1 MTRGR
6 QLEEMALGRMVR
18 ALRLHNNLLAATAL
32 PDSGGI
38 FRSNNAMEG
47 GQV

>member
-1 MTRGR
+1 MTQGR
-6 QLEEMALGRMVR
+6 RIEETALGRMVR
-18 ALRLHNNLLAATAL
+18 ALRLHNNLLAATVL